1 MEDRKDIKIAIPKSK
16 CKHRIGESSYNH
28 NIYEL
33 PFQVLMDKCE
43 AMEYILEVY
52 HEDEDYTE
60 NQIGIMRGG
69 KFVRR
74 FYLNTDSTNF
84 IDDEIFLIDN
94 SLIDIFRIRKR
105 LN

>member
-1 MEDRKDIKIAIPKSK
+1 MEDRKDIKIAISKSE

-33 PFQVLMDKCE
+33 PFLILMDKCE
-43 AMEYILEVY
+43 AMAYILEVY
-52 HEDEDYTE
+52 HEGEGYTE

-69 KFVRR
+69 NFVRR

-94 SLIDIFRIRKR
+94 SLIDIKKKKKQR
-105 LN
+105 